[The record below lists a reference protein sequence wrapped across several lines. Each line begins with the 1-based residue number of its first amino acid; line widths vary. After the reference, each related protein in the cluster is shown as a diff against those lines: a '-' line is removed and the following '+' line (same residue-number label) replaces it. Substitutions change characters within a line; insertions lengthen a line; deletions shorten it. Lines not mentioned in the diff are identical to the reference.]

1 MRCIYRIGGIRLTN
15 SQMKELIR
23 LAQCA
28 CGQVSYQGVGTPI
41 LTAVCYCE
49 DCQSGG
55 QMIESLPNAAPLR
68 DADGGTPYLTYRD
81 DRWQCVEG
89 ASLLREYR
97 IKPDSQTRRFVAQ
110 CCNSAMFLKY
120 EPGFW
125 VSTYQYRY
133 LDSVPPLQFRNQIR
147 HRKSE
152 LPLPSDA
159 PAFQRFPLRL
169 FTKLTA
175 ARFAMWFRR

>member
-1 MRCIYRIGGIRLTN
+1 MGGGGLTN
-15 SQMKELIR
+15 SQMGEIIR

-28 CGQVSYQGVGTPI
+28 CGQVRYQAMGAPI
-41 LTAVCYCE
+41 LTAVCYCK

-55 QMIESLPNAAPLR
+55 QIIELLPNAAPLR

-89 ASLLREYR
+89 ESLLKGYR
-97 IKPDSQTRRFVAQ
+97 INEQSQTRRFVAQ

-125 VSTYQYRY
+125 VSTYRYRY
-133 LDSVPPLQFRNQIR
+133 LDEVPPLQFRNQIR
-147 HRKSE
+147 SRKSDLAIPE
-152 LPLPSDA
+152 DA
-159 PAFQRFPLRL
+159 PAFQRFPLRM
-169 FTKLTA
+169 FAKLMA
-175 ARFAMWFRR
+175 ARLAMWCGR